1 MEFPSLSQLSFTLTD
16 LCVYIRNFGMLAPA
30 VAFVIFVIQ
39 AIVPIFPY
47 IILASAG
54 GVIFGFFL
62 GFFLSWVGALCGA
75 CIAYGICR
83 YCGANWLAQRIEKR
97 LGRSVTDHK
106 LSTAFWSIV
115 IARIIPVVPTP
126 LINLAAAISGVSF
139 WNFFFSSAI
148 GKLPSAL
155 LYTSLGLCLVRMQD
169 ARLVLTLL
177 GVTILLYLMLKCFAA
192 KKSVDSV

>member
-1 MEFPSLSQLSFTLTD
+1 
-16 LCVYIRNFGMLAPA
+16 
-30 VAFVIFVIQ
+30 
-39 AIVPIFPY
+39 
-47 IILASAG
+47 
-54 GVIFGFFL
+54 
-62 GFFLSWVGALCGA
+62 
-75 CIAYGICR
+75 
-83 YCGANWLAQRIEKR
+83 
-97 LGRSVTDHK
+97 GRSVTDHK